1 MARFSNQR
9 LLQAFDVL
17 HELYAFQDQDAFTQ
31 QLPASMRNLVQAEVC
46 SINLKTAVPHCL
58 PWRKRIPVRSG

>member
-31 QLPASMRNLVQAEVC
+31 QLPASMRNLVQPRNGSWAQ
-46 SINLKTAVPHCL
+46 
-58 PWRKRIPVRSG
+58 KRRARYWCAW